1 VKNFIQEESLKNM
14 IAKSLQKQLREES
27 TIENIKAKLP
37 KILESF
43 YQIDISNLISEI
55 NRDNKSN
62 LFPLIATDIVSF
74 IVDMTKENSVLDFAE
89 MLHIDINESIKSKAV
104 NEFNTL
110 VENKDLF
117 IKKATPLIE
126 KFLDLKV
133 STIANLLLSY
143 VDSIITITLDMVVKL
158 VDIYGEKILE
168 AFDVRKMVEDQID
181 KLDLLQVEDI
191 ILSVMNNQLKAITW
205 FGLLLGALLGLLM
218 PYINSLLS

>member
-1 VKNFIQEESLKNM
+1 M
-14 IAKSLQKQLREES
+14 A
-27 TIENIKAKLP
+27 
-37 KILESF
+37 
-43 YQIDISNLISEI
+43 
-55 NRDNKSN
+55 
-62 LFPLIATDIVSF
+62 
-74 IVDMTKENSVLDFAE
+74 KENSVLDFAE
-89 MLHIDINESIKSKAV
+89 MLHIDIDQSIKSKVA
-104 NEFNTL
+104 NKFNTL

-117 IKKATPLIE
+117 IKKTTPLIE

-133 STIANLLLSY
+133 STIAQLLLSY